1 MNIRKYYGKKISI
14 TTMDQKHFAG
24 TVIDYVFPEDND
36 PEGESIIIRSL
47 DGALIEF
54 RGEEIREID
63 EVR

>member
-1 MNIRKYYGKKISI
+1 
-14 TTMDQKHFAG
+14 MDQKHFAG